1 MKTNKIV
8 ETEKL
13 NKLLYNSEQIT
24 TVAIADATNINYQT
38 LYKYR
43 TKQLEIESM
52 KLDFAIRLNDY
63 FDNYYR
69 N

>member
-1 MKTNKIV
+1 MGGEEMKANKIV

-24 TVAIADATNINYQT
+24 TVAIADATDINYQT

-43 TKQLEIESM
+43 TRQLEVESM
-52 KLDFAIRLNDY
+52 KLDFAIIHSRM
-63 FDNYYR
+63 R
-69 N
+69 